1 MDGAC
6 GTYDKRKRK
15 ARRTVWGN
23 LKEKGR
29 LEGLDVDGNIVFK
42 LF

>member
-1 MDGAC
+1 MDGEC
-6 GTYDKRKRK
+6 GTYGKRKRK
-15 ARRTVWGN
+15 ASRTLWGN

-29 LEGLDVDGNIVFK
+29 LEGLDVDGKIVFT